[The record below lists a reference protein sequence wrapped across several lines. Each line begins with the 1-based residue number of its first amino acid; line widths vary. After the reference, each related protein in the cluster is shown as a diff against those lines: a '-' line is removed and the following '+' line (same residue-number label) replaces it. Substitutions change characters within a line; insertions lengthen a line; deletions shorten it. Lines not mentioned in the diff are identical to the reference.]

1 MNDPKAN
8 LIAKYLDGDADADE
22 VKRLEQKLANEPD
35 AVEELLAD
43 AYMEVHLRETLS
55 GAALG
60 ESIAQ
65 ISQQSSPVAGR
76 IRPQRWVAAAML
88 LATISGWAVALYVS
102 NKLGEANNSIE
113 NLRNRV
119 TELEKTPTPPLVT
132 IAKDDVPEIHSTRGW
147 LMALPQNGGVEGQTL
162 LTGATAPMDRRL
174 WTCPWGAA
182 ELRYDSGAS
191 ISIERNTTVK
201 FNETDELRQLTLERG
216 IVHVTNL
223 SDEDKRTTEI
233 KCALAT
239 VRMVNAQVAV
249 QVNPQWTAIETAVK
263 QVDVLVEEDGV
274 TRTFTVGR
282 GYYLIIK
289 PGEKAKVVKGMLKLG
304 LEPPGK

>member
-1 MNDPKAN
+1 MSPPNTA
-8 LIAKYLDGDADADE
+8 
-22 VKRLEQKLANEPD
+22 
-35 AVEELLAD
+35 
-43 AYMEVHLRETLS
+43 
-55 GAALG
+55 
-60 ESIAQ
+60 ESASIP
-65 ISQQSSPVAGR
+65 SVAG
-76 IRPQRWVAAAML
+76 
-88 LATISGWAVALYVS
+88 
-102 NKLGEANNSIE
+102 
-113 NLRNRV
+113 
-119 TELEKTPTPPLVT
+119 
-132 IAKDDVPEIHSTRGW
+132 
-147 LMALPQNGGVEGQTL
+147 
-162 LTGATAPMDRRL
+162 
-174 WTCPWGAA
+174 
-182 ELRYDSGAS
+182 
-191 ISIERNTTVK
+191 SIERNTTVK